1 MLDDKSIVTNSKYP
15 PSRGVEGSPV
25 TSTNEAISPCSL
37 PFRRCNENLRS
48 AALFYNELMNRQCIH
63 QFIGKQQPV
72 IEPVGF
78 LLK

>member
-1 MLDDKSIVTNSKYP
+1 MTNQLLLIQNTHQ
-15 PSRGVEGSPV
+15 RGVEGSPV
-25 TSTNEAISPCSL
+25 TSTNEAISPS
-37 PFRRCNENLRS
+37 FSASSGVVTKNFV

-63 QFIGKQQPV
+63 QFIEKQQPV